1 MGTVRYMQIK
11 GWKADADR
19 DGFTFRGWQP
29 TGQLNPSRHGPVCA
43 ARQCGSA
50 PCVAPHRA
58 QAAGE
63 TQPAGCDTGARGQLL
78 LLRTMVTPPT
88 QPCLYLKVQQEVLM
102 RTPVRDRFFSCRKS
116 YLSSNDQQGGLLST
130 DSICSAPRSTPGE
143 NQSGLC
149 PVCMNV
155 GYPASKG
162 T

>member
-1 MGTVRYMQIK
+1 MLTKTVARLGVGNPQDSLTRA
-11 GWKADADR
+11 G
-19 DGFTFRGWQP
+19 RGP
-29 TGQLNPSRHGPVCA
+29 CGA
-43 ARQCGSA
+43 ARRCGSV

-58 QAAGE
+58 LAAGE
-63 TQPAGCDTGARGQLL
+63 TQPAGYDTGARRQLL
-78 LLRTMVTPPT
+78 LLRTTVTPPT

-102 RTPVRDRFFSCRKS
+102 RTPVRDRYFSCRKS

-149 PVCMNV
+149 PMCMNV